1 MSEPELAYMTG
12 TNEDFDLPRWHT
24 QTVHD
29 SLSSSAQ
36 AAQSAAQANYLY
48 NQAPP
53 PPPAGRLPPIQQ
65 QQQPPSATSRQPRIN
80 QLLDE
85 DHQFGVSSTP
95 YSATSLA
102 RSLSLGGAPNSSR
115 GRRHHLQDDLEGAF
129 HVDGDTSQRQTP
141 ASLYPP
147 SVAYHAQ
154 QAAAGNNQVG
164 STAGGDPYQD
174 AYFTGPNPH
183 TPKRSQTQHESSSS
197 RAPRSPQRAPQSNNF
212 LDPYSPPQY
221 NSSSSNNY
229 PYSPT
234 SEGRS
239 YTGGGGYSSQS
250 HSRSQS
256 QAKVEAAM
264 TPPIAS
270 GTYSPQSSGQPP
282 LYTGPYP
289 MDTTSP
295 APSSNNNLTAR
306 HPRQQSISQPT
317 TPLSFSHAHHSPAP
331 GNTQYFAQEHQPMA
345 VEPPPPKRRASG
357 LRRIRDHR
365 DLRPFVNPQPTGR
378 RVDASGMPL
387 SVRVRH

>member
-24 QTVHD
+24 QSIHD
-29 SLSSSAQ
+29 TLSSSAQ
-36 AAQSAAQANYLY
+36 AAQSAAQASYLY
-48 NQAPP
+48 NQGPP
-53 PPPAGRLPPIQQ
+53 PQAANRLPPIQQ
-65 QQQPPSATSRQPRIN
+65 PPSNSRQPRIN

-85 DHQFGVSSTP
+85 DHQFGVNSSP

-102 RSLSLGGAPNSSR
+102 RSLSLGGAPNASSR

-129 HVDGDTSQRQTP
+129 HVEGDASQRQTP

-154 QAAAGNNQVG
+154 QGGGSGSGNPGGSAA
-164 STAGGDPYQD
+164 SSDPYQD
-174 AYFTGPNPH
+174 AYFTGSNPH

-221 NSSSSNNY
+221 NSSSTTNY

-234 SEGRS
+234 TEGRPFAS
-239 YTGGGGYSSQS
+239 GGGYSSQS

-256 QAKVEAAM
+256 QAKNEPM
-264 TPPIAS
+264 SPSLPPA
-270 GTYSPQSSGQPP
+270 TYSPQPTGQPS

-295 APSSNNNLTAR
+295 APSSNNLSAR
-306 HPRQQSISQPT
+306 HPRQTSISQPT

-331 GNTQYFAQEHQPMA
+331 GSTQYFAQEHQPMA

-365 DLRPFVNPQPTGR
+365 DLRPFVNPQPAGR
-378 RVDASGMPL
+378 RVDSSGMPL
-387 SVRVRH
+387 SVRAGH